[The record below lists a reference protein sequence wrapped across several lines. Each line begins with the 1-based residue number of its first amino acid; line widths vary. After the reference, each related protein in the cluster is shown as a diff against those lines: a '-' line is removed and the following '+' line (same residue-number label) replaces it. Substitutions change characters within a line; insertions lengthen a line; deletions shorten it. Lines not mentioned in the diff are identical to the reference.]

1 MLVNL
6 PIAFLVPSSSG
17 HAALIMP
24 ILAPLADFADVN
36 RSIAVT
42 AYQSASGLVNYITP
56 TSAVVMGGL
65 VLAKVRYDHYLRFVL
80 PVRRDRGRRRLRLPG
95 ARRGD
100 RLSGPDRATTKG
112 TMTLNAASE
121 VGKLRR
127 VLVHRPGLEHT
138 RLTPAN
144 AADLLFDDVI
154 WVKQAKKEHDAFVEA
169 MRERGVEVF
178 YAEELLTDVLGDPRG
193 SRLDRRSGAGRE
205 ARRPQLAR
213 SRREWAQ
220 SASPA
225 EVADFLIGGMT
236 KEDLEGGAGLKY
248 DASVSG
254 DLLVPPLPN
263 FIFQRDPSS
272 WIFDGVTLNPM
283 AKPAR
288 RPETAFME
296 AIYRHHPIFAGEDFK
311 IWYGGVETD
320 WGPATV
326 EGGDVMPLGKG
337 VAMIG
342 MGERTS
348 PQAVGMIARELFK
361 AGSASQV
368 LAVMLPRS
376 RSYMHLDTVLTMIDR
391 DAVTLF
397 PDVVEGASVW
407 TFRPCDDPEIPVSEP
422 FDGGVVAAMESAL
435 EIDSIR
441 VIPTGGDPF
450 ETRREQWDDG
460 NNVVCLEPG
469 VVVAYERNV
478 DTNTRLRKEGIE
490 VITIEGF
497 ELGRGRGGSH
507 CMTCPIER
515 DPAY

>member
-1 MLVNL
+1 
-6 PIAFLVPSSSG
+6 
-17 HAALIMP
+17 
-24 ILAPLADFADVN
+24 
-36 RSIAVT
+36 
-42 AYQSASGLVNYITP
+42 
-56 TSAVVMGGL
+56 
-65 VLAKVRYDHYLRFVL
+65 
-80 PVRRDRGRRRLRLPG
+80 
-95 ARRGD
+95 
-100 RLSGPDRATTKG
+100 
-112 TMTLNAASE
+112 MTLNAASE

-127 VLVHRPGLEHT
+127 VLVHGPGLEHT

-144 AADLLFDDVI
+144 AEDLLFDDVI
-154 WVKQAKKEHDAFVEA
+154 WVKQAKREHMAFVET
-169 MRERGVEVF
+169 MREHDVEVL
-178 YAEELLTDVLGDPRG
+178 EVEQLLTDVLGI
-193 SRLDRRSGAGRE
+193 AE
-205 ARRPQLAR
+205 ARDWIVDQVLDERHVGLNLAR
-213 SRREWAQ
+213 SRREWAEG
-220 SASPA
+220 ASPA

-236 KEDLEGGAGLKY
+236 KDDLEGGSGLKY
-248 DASVSG
+248 DSAVSG
-254 DLLVPPLPN
+254 DMLVPPLPN

-288 RPETAFME
+288 RPETAYME

-311 IWYGGVETD
+311 IWYGGVESD

-348 PQAVGMIARELFK
+348 PQAVGLIAREMFK
-361 AGSASQV
+361 AGSARLV
-368 LAVMLPRS
+368 IAVMLPRS
-376 RSYMHLDTVLTMIDR
+376 RSYMHLDTVMTQVDR
-391 DAVTLF
+391 DAVTMF
-397 PDVVEGASVW
+397 PDVVRDARVW
-407 TFRPCDDPEIPVSEP
+407 EIRPGDDPELPVTEEV
-422 FDGGVVAAMESAL
+422 DGGVVAAMERGL

-441 VIPTGGDPF
+441 VINTGGDPF
-450 ETRREQWDDG
+450 ETQREQWDDG
-460 NNVVCLEPG
+460 NNLVCLEPG

-478 DTNTRLRKEGIE
+478 DTNTKLRKEGIE